1 MIDGEGMVRLIDFG
15 IAGAAEIEDGQE
27 PLFGSPGHMPPE
39 QLNGGALSPASDVF
53 AVAVLLIEAWT
64 GRAPFRRDTFE
75 ESVAALDQPPPDI
88 AESDLELAPLS
99 ELISAAISSD
109 PARRPQSAEELARPL
124 REFLRRAD
132 TGDIARALGRRVSNC
147 IGEEE
152 AERAPITAPHEP
164 EHPLAAGQTQTFAAR
179 DVLLEWTAKI
189 DSHPPRPSRRSLAPA
204 MQGRNAG
211 PPSAPSASRYRVL
224 LTAAAIVAAA
234 LGGVQ
239 LLTRAFDAGS
249 AERDARRSSPSA
261 LQSEPTTRAVSLSAE
276 PAPPAPVAAPPSN
289 LQAPAPE
296 RAGVPPAAAPPSS
309 PPNASVA
316 AARVDFTAEPPAI
329 VKLDGTSLGRTPRF
343 AVTVSEGSHHVVFAS
358 ELLGE
363 QIQTTLRIGAGRE
376 RKRVHAD
383 FTSAAPRVHV
393 R

>member
-1 MIDGEGMVRLIDFG
+1 
-15 IAGAAEIEDGQE
+15 
-27 PLFGSPGHMPPE
+27 
-39 QLNGGALSPASDVF
+39 
-53 AVAVLLIEAWT
+53 
-64 GRAPFRRDTFE
+64 
-75 ESVAALDQPPPDI
+75 
-88 AESDLELAPLS
+88 
-99 ELISAAISSD
+99 
-109 PARRPQSAEELARPL
+109 
-124 REFLRRAD
+124 
-132 TGDIARALGRRVSNC
+132 
-147 IGEEE
+147 
-152 AERAPITAPHEP
+152 
-164 EHPLAAGQTQTFAAR
+164 
-179 DVLLEWTAKI
+179 
-189 DSHPPRPSRRSLAPA
+189 
-204 MQGRNAG
+204 
-211 PPSAPSASRYRVL
+211 VL